1 MKKIF
6 AINFTES
13 QLETINQ
20 ALMLSPYGVAAPVIA
35 HINSE
40 IQRLYNEQYDKQREV
55 NSASDLTRNHPA

>member
-20 ALMLSPYGVAAPVIA
+20 ALMLSPYGVAAPLIA
-35 HINSE
+35 YINQQIKEQQALE
-40 IQRLYNEQYDKQREV
+40 IDSREDMV
-55 NSASDLTRNHPA
+55 AAGS